1 MLQKNRVILLHGLH
15 HAPFIM
21 RPLAKRLQAA
31 GFDTHRYGYRSM
43 RDGIKINSA
52 CLNAWLEE
60 NHHPD
65 QPIDLVGHSLG
76 GLIIRDFVTQ
86 YPKWQIGRCVT
97 LGTPHMGSICAD
109 YIWRLAPAVAGRSY
123 IDALDG
129 TVAPLPKYIE
139 LGVIAGNRP
148 YGMGQLFLYHHNRTL
163 RKADPLPLKQQLVH
177 DGTVYVEETK
187 IEAAVDHIIMPVSHT
202 GMLVNK
208 EVANQVIY
216 FLQYGKFK
224 RS

>member
-1 MLQKNRVILLHGLH
+1 MSQKNRVILLHGLH

-31 GFDTHRYGYRSM
+31 GFETHRYGYRSM

-148 YGMGQLFLYHHNRTL
+148 YGMGQLLLYHHNRTL
-163 RKADPLPLKQQLVH
+163 RKAAPLPLKQQLVH

-202 GMLVNK
+202 GMLVIK
-208 EVANQVIY
+208 
-216 FLQYGKFK
+216 KSPTK
-224 RS
+224 